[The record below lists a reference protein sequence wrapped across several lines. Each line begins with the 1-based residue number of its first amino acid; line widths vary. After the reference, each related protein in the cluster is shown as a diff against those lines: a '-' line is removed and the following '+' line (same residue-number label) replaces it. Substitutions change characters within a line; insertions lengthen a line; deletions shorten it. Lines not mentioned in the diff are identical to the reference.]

1 MFKIEDTTIHLTR
14 GDIAIFEVSTVD
26 EDGNDYIF
34 QVDDIIR
41 FSVFEKNNLNNIK
54 IQKDIVV
61 TEETDKVV
69 IKLTSEDTAI
79 DNIINKPANYW
90 YEIKLNPDDDQQTI
104 IGYDENGAKILTLYP
119 EGVDN
124 DDKS

>member
-1 MFKIEDTTIHLTR
+1 MILLDL
-14 GDIAIFEVSTVD
+14 V
-26 EDGNDYIF
+26 
-34 QVDDIIR
+34 
-41 FSVFEKNNLNNIK
+41 FSKKNNLNNIK

-90 YEIKLNPDDDQQTI
+90 YEIKLNPDDNQQTI